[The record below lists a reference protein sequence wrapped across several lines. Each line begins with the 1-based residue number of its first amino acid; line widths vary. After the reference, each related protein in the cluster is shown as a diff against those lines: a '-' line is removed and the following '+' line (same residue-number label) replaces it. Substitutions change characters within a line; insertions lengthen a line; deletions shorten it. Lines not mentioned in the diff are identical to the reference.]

1 MSRENLCWTCSKVM
15 TPECPKHKNPKIENE
30 MLGVKMYE
38 CVEYDYDGECLNCKL
53 NVEHK
58 KGRLYSTCP
67 YFIKGCEGY
76 CSQTNYM
83 RGNYDLGGDDIG

>member
-1 MSRENLCWTCSKVM
+1 MSRENLCWTCSKAM

-30 MLGVKMYE
+30 MWRTQIYE
-38 CVEYDYDGECLNCKL
+38 CTEYDYDGECLNCKL
-53 NVEHK
+53 NAEHK
-58 KGRLYSTCP
+58 KGRLYTTCP